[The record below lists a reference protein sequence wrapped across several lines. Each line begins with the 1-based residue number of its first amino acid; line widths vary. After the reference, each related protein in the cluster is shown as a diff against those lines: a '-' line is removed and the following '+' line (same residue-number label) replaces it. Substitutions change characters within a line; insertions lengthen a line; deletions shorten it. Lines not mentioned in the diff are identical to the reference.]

1 MPLPLLAIGGA
12 LVRSGVG
19 AAVSQTAKGAIK
31 NNIKQKALGAAKSK
45 LFGSK
50 KKKISKDKLLGKSQ
64 EGLVKYNG
72 NRESDKKPSSII
84 KRPESGIT
92 SLKTLK
98 NNEETDDSKSVS
110 SPFESILKELSNIKS
125 SLENIQSSINSE
137 ISSISDKIKQ
147 QRVASFKQK
156 AKDKESK
163 LEEKD
168 EKDVD
173 ENEKDEKKEPPSI
186 FERILNF
193 LGNILIGSLLNW
205 GLKYLP
211 QITEAFNAVIDAFQN
226 PLKRLKF
233 AIITLTTVFPGFTRK
248 VLSFG
253 RKLFFGPA
261 RFIGGL
267 IFKAGSLVKNLFIK
281 AGRAI
286 FSIIKEPLK
295 KILGPAAT
303 NILKGISG
311 GVGSVAKKGVA
322 RAAPRAAAVIG
333 GRGAAKVVSGTTSSI
348 AKTAPAVFKR
358 LKTFSKVLRSTPVVG
373 ALIGLGIDLALGEP
387 LDRAI
392 VGAAGAA
399 IGAGIGGFL
408 GNAGAFALTASTF
421 GIGAI
426 AAPFIIGA
434 SGFIGAAIGD
444 WAAKSFYDY
453 LKGKTSEAESEV
465 KNDVKVQSVAKGGT
479 VNQIE
484 TTRKTSIE
492 KRKFV
497 ERKVQ
502 RIPTYEKSSRFD
514 QNFIKQSKE
523 NIFRGENSTKRFVRI
538 SDAFRS
544 IPLVGEVMNLGIAIG
559 MGKKITDSDARS
571 SADQIANSIGLSIQ
585 SNQIKGI
592 DPDMAGTI
600 SMGLSQWARNEIL
613 NQLRRKQGSFE
624 IKDTDKDASSGGSGG
639 GRPDRGGDGPP
650 GGGGGSFAVYGNNY
664 EKALLDMLAHAE
676 GTSGSE
682 GYRTMFGHDKF
693 DVSNGWKHP
702 DRVVTKGGYSSTAA
716 GRYQFLTPT
725 WNEAS
730 RALGLSDF
738 SPKNQDKAAL
748 WLAKR
753 RGIDASKQISENDIY
768 RLGGEW
774 ASLEGGPRMVKGGSY
789 GKQAKYS
796 AEKAL
801 KLYDSKLKLA
811 EQGKNVANPVATSS
825 GTPSLTNN
833 PSVGNPG
840 SGKGKKIYLH
850 WAAAPYASNPSGWG
864 YHSSFDNMGKKTQIK
879 PYTQKGGHT
888 SGRNTNS
895 VGIAAAAMGGASPSK
910 WGKFPPTNSQI
921 SAMAAESAALAK
933 AWGWRAS
940 DITKSNVMTH
950 AEAARAD
957 GYYLGSGD
965 SQERWDFDT
974 LRQGAPANTGGNEFR
989 NMIRAAMG
997 SASSTPPNVAG
1008 GTTRPVNE
1016 ESSTSTSTSNSSTPV
1031 EEESSSFD
1039 FTKAVTILGDPS
1051 NPTNKG
1057 YESGRKGGG
1066 DVPFDNY
1073 MKKESNKS
1081 LNTNDLAPKPKS
1093 FSSVSS
1099 PNIISRSSNINVSP
1113 LNIRASYDSPQSTI
1127 VMMQL
1132 PQQNNSRP
1140 EISTPSR
1147 GGMLS
1152 IPSSSINLYKQVLTK
1167 ALF

>member
-1 MPLPLLAIGGA
+1 MALPLLAVGGA
-12 LVRSGVG
+12 LVRSGAG

-50 KKKISKDKLLGKSQ
+50 KKKISKDKLLGKPQ

-147 QRVASFKQK
+147 QRIASFKQQ
-156 AKDKESK
+156 AKDKESR
-163 LEEKD
+163 LEEKN

-173 ENEKDEKKEPPSI
+173 ENEKDNEKKEPPSI

-205 GLKYLP
+205 GLNYLP

-233 AIITLTTVFPGFTRK
+233 AIITLTTVFPRFTRK

-281 AGRAI
+281 AGQAI
-286 FSIIKEPLK
+286 FNIIKEPLK

-311 GVGSVAKKGVA
+311 GVGSIAKKGVA
-322 RAAPRAAAVIG
+322 RSATRAAAVIG
-333 GRGAAKVVSGTTSSI
+333 GRGAAKVVSGTTNSI

-358 LKTFSKVLRSTPVVG
+358 LKTFSKVFKRVPIIG
-373 ALIGLGIDLALGEP
+373 ALIGIGIDLAMGEP

-392 VGAAGAA
+392 VGAAGASFGSLLGAA
-399 IGAGIGGFL
+399 IGQGLIPIPVVGAAIG
-408 GNAGAFALTASTF
+408 
-421 GIGAI
+421 
-426 AAPFIIGA
+426 
-434 SGFIGAAIGD
+434 GFIGAGVGD
-444 WAAKSFYDY
+444 WASKSFYEY

-465 KNDVKVQSVAKGGT
+465 KNDVKVQSAARGGT

-484 TTRKTSIE
+484 TTRKTSVE

-502 RIPTYEKSSRFD
+502 RIPTYEKSSRFE

-523 NIFRGENSTKRFVRI
+523 NIFKGENSTKRFVRI

-585 SNQIKGI
+585 NNQIKGI

-624 IKDTDKDASSGGSGG
+624 IKDTDKDASSGGRSN
-639 GRPDRGGDGPP
+639 P
-650 GGGGGSFAVYGNNY
+650 GGPTPDPAGGGSFAVYGNNY

-725 WNEAS
+725 WNAAS
-730 RALGLSDF
+730 KALGLSDF

-748 WLAKR
+748 WLAKG
-753 RGIDASKQISENDIY
+753 RGVDASKQISENDIY

-789 GKQAKYS
+789 GRQAKYS

-811 EQGKNVANPVATSS
+811 EQGKNVANPVATS
-825 GTPSLTNN
+825 
-833 PSVGNPG
+833 PG
-840 SGKGKKIYLH
+840 IPNTQNIKGDGKGKKIYLH
-850 WAAAPYASNPSGWG
+850 WTA
-864 YHSSFDNMGKKTQIK
+864 
-879 PYTQKGGHT
+879 GGHQSVVGPYHT
-888 SGRNTNS
+888 IITGDGKIHKRVPYDQRSDHTAGRNTDS
-895 VGIAAAAMGGASPSK
+895 IGIAIAAMGGKDPWST
-910 WGKFPPTNSQI
+910 PPTNKQI
-921 SAMAAESAALAK
+921 NSMTSEVANVAK
-933 AWGWRAS
+933 QWGWKPS
-940 DITKSNVMTH
+940 DINIKNVMTH
-950 AEAARAD
+950 AEAGSNKD
-957 GYYLGSGD
+957 GKNVTDNYGPKIWGGTG
-965 SQERWDFDT
+965 ERWDLLQLKKSDAE
-974 LRQGAPANTGGNEFR
+974 GSGGNILR
-989 NMIRAAMG
+989 GMISSKLGG
-997 SASSTPPNVAG
+997 SGNNNDASLTQ
-1008 GTTRPVNE
+1008 
-1016 ESSTSTSTSNSSTPV
+1016 SSDD
-1031 EEESSSFD
+1031 SSSNERSLTPTSD
-1039 FTKAVTILGDPS
+1039 SEPNQEQRSSYDPSMGITILGDPS
-1051 NPTNKG
+1051 NETNKG
-1057 YESGRKGGG
+1057 YGSGRKGGG
-1066 DVPFDNY
+1066 DMPFDNY
-1073 MKKESNKS
+1073 MKKEFNKS
-1081 LNTNDLAPKPKS
+1081 LNTNETESKPKS
-1093 FSSVSS
+1093 FSSIGS

-1152 IPSSSINLYKQVLTK
+1152 IPNSSIDLYKQVLTK

>member
-1 MPLPLLAIGGA
+1 LLAVGGA
-12 LVRSGVG
+12 LVRSGAG

-72 NRESDKKPSSII
+72 NQESGKKPSSII

-156 AKDKESK
+156 AKDKESR
-163 LEEKD
+163 LEEKN

-173 ENEKDEKKEPPSI
+173 ENEKDNEKKEPPSI

-205 GLKYLP
+205 GLNYLP

-233 AIITLTTVFPGFTRK
+233 AIITLTTVFPRFTRK

-281 AGRAI
+281 AGQAI
-286 FSIIKEPLK
+286 FNIIKEPLK

-322 RAAPRAAAVIG
+322 RSATRAAAVIG
-333 GRGAAKVVSGTTSSI
+333 GPGAAKVVSGTTNSI

-358 LKTFSKVLRSTPVVG
+358 LKTFSKVFKRVPIIG
-373 ALIGLGIDLALGEP
+373 ALIGIGIDLAMGEP

-392 VGAAGAA
+392 VGAAGASFGSLLGAA
-399 IGAGIGGFL
+399 IGQGLIPIPVVGAAIG
-408 GNAGAFALTASTF
+408 
-421 GIGAI
+421 
-426 AAPFIIGA
+426 
-434 SGFIGAAIGD
+434 GFIGAGVGD
-444 WAAKSFYDY
+444 WASKSFYEY

-465 KNDVKVQSVAKGGT
+465 KNDVKVQSAAKGGT

-484 TTRKTSIE
+484 TTRKTSVE

-502 RIPTYEKSSRFD
+502 RIPTYEKSSRFE
-514 QNFIKQSKE
+514 QNFIKESKE
-523 NIFRGENSTKRFVRI
+523 NIFKGENSTKRFVRI

-585 SNQIKGI
+585 NNQIKGI

-624 IKDTDKDASSGGSGG
+624 IKDTDKDASSDGSVIDAGQNGPIEDPTGEVQPSDYPASNDEAFKKIFDIAVKLGDPVPELTAAQAMFESGWLKSPKAKLDNNPFGQTGSGTAGKIWSNNRWWARYKTYDDAVKSRIERWANSTPKGGPGYASKGGAPLPGLLTILETYAPGSENNHPNYISGVKKILVSYGFDPDKKNSPTQLKMQPGQTQAGVSG
-639 GRPDRGGDGPP
+639 GRRG
-650 GGGGGSFAVYGNNY
+650 S
-664 EKALLDMLAHAE
+664 
-676 GTSGSE
+676 
-682 GYRTMFGHDKF
+682 
-693 DVSNGWKHP
+693 
-702 DRVVTKGGYSSTAA
+702 
-716 GRYQFLTPT
+716 
-725 WNEAS
+725 
-730 RALGLSDF
+730 
-738 SPKNQDKAAL
+738 
-748 WLAKR
+748 
-753 RGIDASKQISENDIY
+753 
-768 RLGGEW
+768 
-774 ASLEGGPRMVKGGSY
+774 
-789 GKQAKYS
+789 
-796 AEKAL
+796 
-801 KLYDSKLKLA
+801 
-811 EQGKNVANPVATSS
+811 ANPVATSS
-825 GTPSLTNN
+825 RTPSLTNN
-833 PSVGNPG
+833 PSVGAPG

-850 WAAAPYASNPSGWG
+850 WAAAQYASNPSGWG
-864 YHSSFDNMGKKTQIK
+864 YHSSFDNMGKKTQIR
-879 PYTQKGGHT
+879 PYTQRSNHT
-888 SGRNTNS
+888 DGRNTNS

-974 LRQGAPANTGGNEFR
+974 LRQGATANTGGNEFR

-1016 ESSTSTSTSNSSTPV
+1016 ESSTSTSTSNSAPV
-1031 EEESSSFD
+1031 QEESSSYD
-1039 FTKAVTILGDPS
+1039 STKAVTILGDPS
-1051 NPTNKG
+1051 NETNKG
-1057 YESGRKGGG
+1057 YGSGRKGGG
-1066 DVPFDNY
+1066 DMPFDNY

-1081 LNTNDLAPKPKS
+1081 LNTNETESKPKS
-1093 FSSVSS
+1093 FSSIGS

-1152 IPSSSINLYKQVLTK
+1152 IPNSSIDLYKQVLTK